1 MSDPELPP
9 LYPVEPDDAANREL
23 LSNVHPAEWRNPE
36 PRPRYHL
43 VVVGGGTAGLVTA
56 AGAAG
61 LGARVALVERHLLGG
76 DCLNVGCVP
85 SKAIVRAA
93 RAWHEARTG
102 AARFG
107 APETAAG
114 AAGDFAAAMARMRRL
129 RARLS
134 GHDGARRFR
143 DLGVDVFLGDGRFV
157 SPGEVEVTGPAG
169 SPRAG
174 ARLAFRSAV
183 VATGARAAVPEVA
196 GLAEAG
202 YLTNETLFNLTALP
216 ARLAVLGAGPIGCE
230 MAQAF
235 ARFGSRVTLVCRDRQ
250 ILPREDA
257 DAAAVVARALAADG
271 VELALGWQP
280 VAVRRE
286 GEVRT
291 IVLAGADDPQAKRDI
306 EADAILVATGR
317 APNVEGLGL
326 DAAGVRH
333 SSKGVLVDDRLRT
346 TNRRIFACGDVAS
359 RFQFTH
365 MADAQAR
372 IVVQN
377 ALFAL
382 GPLGSAR
389 ASALTVPWCTYT
401 APEVAHVG
409 MYEAD
414 AKAKGIAVETLTVP
428 LAEVDRAVLEGDDAG
443 FLRVHL
449 RRGSDEILGATLVA
463 ERAGDAIAEVC
474 LAMTKRIGLGAIASV
489 VHPYPTEA
497 EVVRKAADLW
507 RRGKL
512 TPAVKR
518 TLGWWLRVR
527 R

>member
-1 MSDPELPP
+1 MPDPALPP
-9 LYPVEPDDAANREL
+9 LHPVEPDDPANRAL
-23 LSNVHPAEWRNPE
+23 LANVHPADWRNPQ
-36 PRPRYHL
+36 PRARYHL
-43 VVVGGGTAGLVTA
+43 VVVGGGTAGLVAA

-85 SKAIVRAA
+85 SKAVIRAA
-93 RAWHEARTG
+93 RAWHGARTG
-102 AARFG
+102 AERFG
-107 APETAAG
+107 APAMASDN
-114 AAGDFAAAMARMRRL
+114 GDFGAAMARMRRL
-129 RARLS
+129 RADLS

-157 SPGEVEVTGPAG
+157 SPGEVEVTGVSG
-169 SPRAG
+169 SAG
-174 ARLAFRSAV
+174 ATDRLRFRRAV
-183 VATGARAAVPEVA
+183 VATGARAAVPPVP

-235 ARFGSRVTLVCRDRQ
+235 ARFGSRVTLVGRGRQ
-250 ILPREDA
+250 ILPREDE
-257 DAAAVVARALAADG
+257 DAAALVARAMAADG

-280 VAVRRE
+280 AAVRRSGE
-286 GEVRT
+286 GRVV
-291 IVLAGADDPQAKRDI
+291 VLESRDDAKTRREIAAD
-306 EADAILVATGR
+306 EILVATGR

-333 SSKGVLVDDRLRT
+333 SGKGVEVDDRLRT
-346 TNRRIFACGDVAS
+346 SNPRIYACGDVAS
-359 RFQFTH
+359 RYQFTH

-389 ASALTVPWCTYT
+389 ASALIVPWCTYT

-428 LAEVDRAVLEGDDAG
+428 MAEVDRSVLEGDAEG
-443 FLRVHL
+443 FLRLHL
-449 RRGSDEILGATLVA
+449 KRGTDEILGATLVA
-463 ERAGDAIAEVC
+463 DRAGDMIAELC
-474 LAMTKRIGLGAIASV
+474 LAMTKKIRLGAIAAV
-489 VHPYPTEA
+489 VHPYPIEA
-497 EVVRKAADLW
+497 EVVKKAADLW
-507 RRGKL
+507 RRGRL
-512 TPAVKR
+512 TPRVKR
-518 TLGWWLRVR
+518 LLGWWFRVR